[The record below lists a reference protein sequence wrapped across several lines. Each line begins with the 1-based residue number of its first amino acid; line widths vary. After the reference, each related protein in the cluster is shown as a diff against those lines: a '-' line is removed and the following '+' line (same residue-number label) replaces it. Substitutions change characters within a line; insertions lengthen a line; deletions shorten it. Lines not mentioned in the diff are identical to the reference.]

1 MKMQKSEMAALFER
15 ARAAAMAAGE
25 AAIPRPMIV
34 SEADG
39 LSDRP
44 KPGGQSW
51 YVADGACGF
60 AWVIVKPGNSP
71 FANFLK
77 KEDLASKD
85 HYYGGVSIWIR
96 EFNQSVTRKEAAAYA
111 MAKVLNEAG
120 IKASAMSRMD

>member
-44 KPGGQSW
+44 KPGGYSSQSLDN
-51 YVADGACGF
+51 YVVRKLAAVAGL
-60 AWVIVKPGNSP
+60 I
-71 FANFLK
+71 K
-77 KEDLASKD
+77 KENA
-85 HYYGGVSIWIR
+85 
-96 EFNQSVTRKEAAAYA
+96 
-111 MAKVLNEAG
+111 
-120 IKASAMSRMD
+120 